1 VSYRLEVLAA
11 AAEENVQT
19 IAWLREHA
27 ASSAVE
33 LYATTIARALEEIT
47 ELPFAWPAWEADPE
61 IRVRHLNRISISV
74 IYRVR
79 DRFVEVIAFAH
90 QRRAAGYWLDR
101 IR

>member
-1 VSYRLEVLAA
+1 MSYGLAVLAA

-27 ASSAVE
+27 SSGTAE
-33 LYATTIARALEEIT
+33 LYLATIARALEEIV

-61 IRVRHLNRISISV
+61 IRVRHLNRISVSV

-79 DRFVEVIAFAH
+79 DRAVEIIAFAH
-90 QRRAAGYWLDR
+90 QRREPGYWLDR
-101 IR
+101 IK